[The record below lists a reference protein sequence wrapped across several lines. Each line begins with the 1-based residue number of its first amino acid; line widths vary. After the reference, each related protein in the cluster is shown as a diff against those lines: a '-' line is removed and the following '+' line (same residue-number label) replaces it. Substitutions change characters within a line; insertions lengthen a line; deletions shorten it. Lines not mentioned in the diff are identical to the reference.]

1 MLAIQN
7 IFAILLN
14 DITFG
19 TYSFLEEP
27 LQARHLWIN
36 IEKIKQWVSKENIDS
51 NLTPLSFE
59 ITGERVQTV
68 ISVIAFRTFEHLRLV
83 SLFSRFYCKGKE
95 K

>member
-1 MLAIQN
+1 MIQN

-27 LQARHLWIN
+27 LQVRHLWIN
-36 IEKIKQWVSKENIDS
+36 IEELKNGFLKKIIDS
-51 NLTPLSFE
+51 NLTPLSSE
-59 ITGERVQTV
+59 ITGERIQTV
-68 ISVIAFRTFEHLRLV
+68 ISVMAFRTLERLRLV